1 MRRLATYLGA
11 AALAALSSQTAL
23 AGQWGSDYFPNTPV
37 TDETGRILSFYD
49 DVLRGRMVVISFIY
63 TSCKDLC
70 PINTARLA
78 AVANELQDVMGKS
91 VFFVSISVDPEND
104 TPERLK
110 AFKDAFYDGPGWTFL
125 TGDEAIL
132 REIGS
137 KLGNDSEIPE
147 QHRNEIILG
156 NEATSD
162 WARNTPFG
170 EIGVLASTI
179 RDLDPVWRD
188 QVRIPAAQYLKTE
201 DFAHLQMSDQQ
212 GQVLFQKMCAPCHT
226 VGVGDRVGPDLMG
239 VTERRSEDWLVDFIR
254 DPEALRRSGDPQA
267 AELVERFPGAR
278 MPSFGLTEVDAR
290 DLLSFLN
297 DRTAAVLQA
306 RSEAIAHDAS
316 HAAAGEDHSQHT
328 HQH

>member
-1 MRRLATYLGA
+1 MRRLVTYLGA
-11 AALAALSSQTAL
+11 AALAALSGQTAL
-23 AGQWGSDYFPNTPV
+23 AGRWGSDYFPNTPV
-37 TDETGRILSFYD
+37 IDETGRTLSFYE

-78 AVANELQDVMGKS
+78 AVAEELRDVMGES

-110 AFKDAFYDGPGWTFL
+110 AFKESFYDGPGWTFL
-125 TGDEAIL
+125 TGDTDVL
-132 REIGS
+132 RDIGS
-137 KLGNDSEIPE
+137 KLGNDSPIPA

-179 RDLDPVWRD
+179 RDLDPTWRQ
-188 QVRIPAAQYLKTE
+188 QVRIPAAQYLELE
-201 DFAHLQMSDQQ
+201 DFAHLRMSDQQ
-212 GQVLFQKMCAPCHT
+212 GQALFQKMCAPCHT

-239 VTERRSEDWLVDFIR
+239 VNERRSEDWLVDFIL

-278 MPSFGLTEVDAR
+278 MPSFGLTETDAK
-290 DLLSFLN
+290 DLLSFLR
-297 DRTAAVLQA
+297 DRTETVMQA
-306 RSEAIAHDAS
+306 RAEAIAHDAA
-316 HAAAGEDHSQHT
+316 HAAADEDHSIHT

>member
-1 MRRLATYLGA
+1 MRRWALSLSA
-11 AALAALSSQTAL
+11 AVIAALSSQTAI
-23 AGQWGSDYFPNTPV
+23 AGQWGADYFPNTPV
-37 TDETGRILSFYD
+37 IDETGRTLSFYD
-49 DVLRGRMVVISFIY
+49 DVLRGRIVVISFVY
-63 TSCKDLC
+63 TSCRDLC

-78 AVANELQDVMGKS
+78 AVANELRDVMGKS
-91 VFFVSISVDPEND
+91 VFFVSISVDPQND

-125 TGDEAIL
+125 TGEDAIL

-137 KLGNDSEIPE
+137 KLGNDSNVPS

-170 EIGVLASTI
+170 EIGMLASTI
-179 RDLDPVWRD
+179 RDLDPQWRE
-188 QVRIPAAQYLKTE
+188 QERIPSAQYLKTE
-201 DFAHLQMSDQQ
+201 EFAHLQLSDQQ

-254 DPEALRRSGDPQA
+254 DPEALRRIGDPQA
-267 AELVERFPGAR
+267 AELMARFPGAR

-290 DLLSFLN
+290 DLISFLK
-297 DRTAAVLQA
+297 DRTETVLQA

-316 HAAAGEDHSQHT
+316 HAEAGEDHSHHT